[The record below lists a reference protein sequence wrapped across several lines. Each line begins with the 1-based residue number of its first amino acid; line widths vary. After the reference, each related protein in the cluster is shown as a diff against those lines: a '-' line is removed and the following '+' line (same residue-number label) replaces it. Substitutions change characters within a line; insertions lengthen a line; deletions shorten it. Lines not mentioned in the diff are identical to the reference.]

1 MAGRSDEGLAIARVY
16 AAAMLRLAEA
26 RGETDFLLAE
36 LQDIAARIGEN
47 GELATFLSSPT
58 VDRETRRKVIEKLF
72 RGKHS
77 DLFVDSLQ
85 VLNRKGRLGLLRS
98 VAEAY
103 AFAREEQRGLVRVKV
118 RTAIP
123 MTTELRAGLK
133 KAAGRYSGKEA
144 DLVETLDESLIGGLV
159 VQIGDEKFDGSVLGR
174 LKRLGDA
181 MSNRAAH
188 EVYSGRMHVEGAGG

>member
-16 AAAMLRLAEA
+16 ASAMLRLAEA
-26 RGETDFLLAE
+26 QGEIDFLLAE

-85 VLNRKGRLGLLRS
+85 VLNRKGRLGLIQS

-103 AFAREEQRGLVRVKV
+103 AVAREEHRGLVRVKV
-118 RTAIP
+118 RTATP
-123 MTTELRAGLK
+123 MTAELRAGLK
-133 KAAGRYSGKEA
+133 QVAGRYTGKEA

-159 VQIGDEKFDGSVLGR
+159 VQIGDEKFDGSVRTR
-174 LKRLGDA
+174 LKRLGETL
-181 MSNRAAH
+181 SNLASH
-188 EVYSGRMHVEGAGG
+188 EVFSGRMHVKGAAM